1 MTNWLT
7 IIKQKQATNI
17 PDKERRVINM
27 SSRQLTHIE
36 TNVLTKGVKFSITSK
51 TLPHK
56 GIIATIEDRLKDLK
70 RKVTDTIPDKIS
82 LAIQNSKLLKENL
95 SMDECKALKELQS
108 GKSIVILPV
117 DKHRYN
123 VIFNREIYL
132 NKCKDRINNGP
143 Y

>member
-1 MTNWLT
+1 
-7 IIKQKQATNI
+7 
-17 PDKERRVINM
+17 M
-27 SSRQLTHIE
+27 SSRQSTNVE

-56 GIIATIEDRLKDLK
+56 GIIATIEDRVKDLK

-117 DKHRYN
+117 DKGRYN
-123 VIFNREIYL
+123 VTFNRESYL
-132 NKCKDRINNGP
+132 NKCKDDTNDGP